1 MARHGVFHC
10 KPPINKETF
19 DEKGIAH
26 RGRGRARVVRHVS
39 GQCTELAARKRL
51 GQREAQRRRGSP
63 ADERPGG
70 GERDHPREIRWR
82 GQRQCHHHRR
92 AGHHGAHS
100 PGREGPER
108 PGHHPAHEERR
119 HLQRSR
125 RCQAERRADQG
136 VQGWRPVRERSYRC
150 KQGRRGPRPAQPV
163 ELKPFL
169 LYVALLAAAAAANNA
184 AAQDPSRYPERPIR
198 LVVPQAAG
206 SATDNVSRTLAPEL
220 SKQLG
225 QNVVVDN
232 RPGGALTIG
241 IDIVAKSAPDGYT
254 IGQGPVGALAIT
266 RHMVAKLPYDIER
279 DLQPVALVTTG
290 YMLLAVSPKTPFHS
304 VKELIDYARKNPGK
318 LSNASSSNGSPGH
331 VSGELF
337 KYMTGTDI
345 VHVPYKGGAPA
356 IADLIAGNVEL
367 MFESTNSIAPHV
379 RAGRVRALAV
389 TGLKRSISLPEV
401 PTLVEA
407 GVPGYE
413 ANAWSGVIAPAGLP
427 RPILERLNKAINAAI
442 LVPETQQR
450 FEQLGSEGGGG
461 TPEEFAEL
469 IRRDSAKWADVVK
482 RSGAKID

>member
-1 MARHGVFHC
+1 MNL
-10 KPPINKETF
+10 P
-19 DEKGIAH
+19 
-26 RGRGRARVVRHVS
+26 
-39 GQCTELAARKRL
+39 
-51 GQREAQRRRGSP
+51 
-63 ADERPGG
+63 
-70 GERDHPREIRWR
+70 
-82 GQRQCHHHRR
+82 
-92 AGHHGAHS
+92 
-100 PGREGPER
+100 
-108 PGHHPAHEERR
+108 
-119 HLQRSR
+119 
-125 RCQAERRADQG
+125 
-136 VQGWRPVRERSYRC
+136 
-150 KQGRRGPRPAQPV
+150 
-163 ELKPFL
+163 L
-169 LYVALLAAAAAANNA
+169 LYVALLAVAATAAGSA
-184 AAQDPSRYPERPIR
+184 AAQYPERPIR

-206 SATDNVSRTLAPEL
+206 SATDNVARTLAPEL

-241 IDIVAKSAPDGYT
+241 IDAVAKSPPDGYT

-290 YMLLAVSPKTPFHS
+290 YMLLAVSPKSPVQS
-304 VKELIDYARKNPGK
+304 VKELIEYARKNPGK

-337 KYMTGTDI
+337 KYMTGTEI

-356 IADLIAGNVEL
+356 IADLISGNVDL

-413 ANAWSGVIAPAGLP
+413 VNAWSGVIAPAGLP
-427 RPILERLNKAINAAI
+427 RPILERLNKAINAA
-442 LVPETQQR
+442 VVAPETKAR

-482 RSGAKID
+482 RSGAKFD